1 MTGRALLTAAT
12 VGAVVAV
19 IVLVIVMSSGGDSSD
34 PLPPVDLP
42 AAAVRDGID
51 VGSDPVAVAVGAGGV
66 WVLDAAEGT
75 LSRVDPDTRRVAGRP
90 ARVDGGP
97 FAVAV
102 GEGAVWVASTD
113 GTVRAFDPRTMEP
126 TGRAAQVRGA
136 NGLAVGLGG
145 VWVTSRLAGTL
156 TRIDPATRRVDPPIR
171 VGAGPADV
179 AVGAGAVWVANAD
192 AGSVSRV
199 DPGSGRADAPIAVGT
214 QQVRALAVGEDGV
227 WVARA
232 GGRVGDRLEVV
243 RIDPR
248 ERELDGEPVPVP
260 GAVPLDM
267 AAAGGSVWITDAGG
281 LPGSR
286 PGGVSR
292 LDPRARRLAGT
303 LLTGDRPSAVA
314 VGENGAWVTNAGDGT
329 LTPIS
334 VGGR

>member
-1 MTGRALLTAAT
+1 M
-12 VGAVVAV
+12 
-19 IVLVIVMSSGGDSSD
+19 
-34 PLPPVDLP
+34 
-42 AAAVRDGID
+42 RDGID
-51 VGSDPVAVAVGAGGV
+51 VGSDPVAVAVGAGAV
-66 WVLDAAEGT
+66 WVLDAGQGT
-75 LSRVDPDTRRVAGRP
+75 LSRVDPDTRWVVGRP

-145 VWVTSRLAGTL
+145 VWVTSRLAGAL
-156 TRIDPATRRVDPPIR
+156 TRIDPATRRADPPIR
-171 VGAGPADV
+171 VGAGAGDV

-199 DPGSGRADAPIAVGT
+199 DPSSGRADAPILVGT

-232 GGRVGDRLEVV
+232 RGRVSNRIEVV
-243 RIDPR
+243 RIDPQDG
-248 ERELDGEPVPVP
+248 ELDGEPVPVP

-286 PGGVSR
+286 SGGVSR
-292 LDPRARRLAGT
+292 LDPRARQLAGT
-303 LLTGDRPSAVA
+303 LRTGARPSAVA
-314 VGENGAWVTNAGDGT
+314 VGEKGTWVTNAGDGT
-329 LTPIS
+329 LTPIA
-334 VGGR
+334 VGQR